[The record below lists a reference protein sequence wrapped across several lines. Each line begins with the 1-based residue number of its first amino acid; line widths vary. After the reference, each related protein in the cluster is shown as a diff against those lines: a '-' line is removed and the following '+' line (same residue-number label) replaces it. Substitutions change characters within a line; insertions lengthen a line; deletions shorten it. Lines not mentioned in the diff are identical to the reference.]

1 VELAS
6 SMFQFFYTLN
16 LIEYFDLTF
25 FFYIDSISFNFLIL
39 VFMVNLIYV
48 FYFYKLRIILSVAI
62 SD

>member
-1 VELAS
+1 MELAS